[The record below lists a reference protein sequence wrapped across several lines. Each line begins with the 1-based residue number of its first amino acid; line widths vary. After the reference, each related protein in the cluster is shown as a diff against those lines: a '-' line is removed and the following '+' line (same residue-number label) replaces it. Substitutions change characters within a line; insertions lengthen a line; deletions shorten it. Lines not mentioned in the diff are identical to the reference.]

1 MSYSYSK
8 MNEYVNSLIDVFNM
22 IRNKSLEKK
31 DRRMHLISIM
41 IYNYIQ
47 QLIKEHK
54 LTEIKLNNNNGNV
67 DLTPIF
73 DYINYNNIEFFNFKK
88 IDLDEVD
95 ISKPSE
101 IERFVLTHIYY
112 ITQTV

>member
-67 DLTPIF
+67 NNENRSRYGQITCPIC
-73 DYINYNNIEFFNFKK
+73 
-88 IDLDEVD
+88 LGV
-95 ISKPSE
+95 S
-101 IERFVLTHIYY
+101 VLPVETNCKHCFCCKFLLF
-112 ITQTV
+112 

>member
-1 MSYSYSK
+1 MSYDK
-8 MNEYVNSLIDVFNM
+8 ILEYMNSLIDVFYM
-22 IRNKSLEKK
+22 IRNKSLAKK

-47 QLIKEHK
+47 QLIKDNDVKEV
-54 LTEIKLNNNNGNV
+54 KLNNNNNNKV

-73 DYINYNNIEFFNFKK
+73 EYITYNNIEFFNFKK
-88 IDLDEVD
+88 IDLDELD
-95 ISKPSE
+95 ISKPTE